1 MGIPGARPGIC
12 TEEWIQRNLN
22 SFFMMVKV
30 GDEEDMQG
38 QQSGKSGTH
47 WLRCF
52 GLHMAPGVSE
62 DNFEVAQAVGHL
74 VQQCTCSRGLFKA
87 EIV

>member
-1 MGIPGARPGIC
+1 
-12 TEEWIQRNLN
+12 
-22 SFFMMVKV
+22 MMVEV

-47 WLRCF
+47 GLRCF

-62 DNFEVAQAVGHL
+62 DNFEVARLWGTSFSSVLA
-74 VQQCTCSRGLFKA
+74 A
-87 EIV
+87 EASLRQK